1 MLPKAPKAPITCNW
15 VRSNVT
21 DSTLAD
27 FVKTGYLPKKEVM
40 PYRAPDP
47 SEERPQPK
55 DGEVVIF
62 ADHMSRGFAPP
73 GSKFFRDVLH
83 FFDLRPQDIG
93 PNSVS
98 NICNFQ
104 VFCEV
109 YLGEEPSLLLF
120 RELFYLNR
128 QNECANGPSLELGGI
143 SIQRRRDCL
152 FPYAE
157 PPSHPKDWNQ
167 TWFYCQDTS
176 PADENPLPGFRA
188 LRLESNHPLP
198 DKLSQAERQ
207 PLTPTINKIRALLGN
222 GLNGIDLVR
231 VWISWR
237 VIPLSRRL
245 GLMCDYTGRKDD
257 PLRHSPNDLPE
268 DVIDDMTKS
277 LLNESLA
284 DCGRTGLSPF
294 CKANPAPAAN
304 DKFWKVKYDHE
315 AAKKARNVKKAARR
329 AAPRKKGSKPSAS
342 DLLHLEDTSE
352 SEEDTGATH
361 EAIEEIYESQRQTRT
376 SKDADLSSGLPEASR
391 KRRTECTSK
400 AQQEGEEK

>member
-1 MLPKAPKAPITCNW
+1 MPPKAPKAPITCNW
-15 VRSNVT
+15 MRSNVT
-21 DSTLAD
+21 DETLAD
-27 FVKTGYLPKKEVM
+27 FMKSGYLPKKDVM
-40 PYRAPDP
+40 SYRAPDP
-47 SEERPQPK
+47 SEERPQPR

-73 GSKFFRDVLH
+73 GSKFFRDVLN

-93 PNSVS
+93 PNFVS

-167 TWFYCQDTS
+167 MWFYCQDTS
-176 PADENPLPGFRA
+176 SADESLLPGFRPS
-188 LRLESNHPLP
+188 RLEPTHPLS
-198 DKLSQAERQ
+198 DKLTQAERQ
-207 PLTPTINKIRALLGN
+207 PLLPTINKIKALLGN

-237 VIPLSRRL
+237 LIPLSRHP
-245 GLMCDYTGRKDD
+245 GLMSEYTGRKDD
-257 PLRHSPNDLPE
+257 PLRHSRNDLPE
-268 DVIDDMTKS
+268 DVAEDMTKS

-294 CKANPAPAAN
+294 CMTNPAPAAD

-315 AAKKARNVKKAARR
+315 AAKKARKAKKAAKR
-329 AAPRKKGSKPSAS
+329 AAPRKKGSRPTAS
-342 DLLHLEDTSE
+342 ELLQLSDSSE
-352 SEEDTGATH
+352 SEKLLLTWRPPA
-361 EAIEEIYESQRQTRT
+361 QLNRPMTRMW
-376 SKDADLSSGLPEASR
+376 
-391 KRRTECTSK
+391 
-400 AQQEGEEK
+400 